1 MAFGNPIV
9 HRLPPLDEGG
19 GIKIEKRLIEVD
31 NPIVI
36 RPSDKNIETVL
47 SSNVTYDS
55 PKVIPTTYEGE
66 YTNKSA
72 YLKRPLIIKLSNQAG
87 DTYTFSGNK
96 MSISGSKYIGVQQD
110 QFTIT
115 LHNISFAKFGK
126 AINNGYLFV
135 RVIVGESLVFFG
147 KIKALNTARENI
159 VEKTIEMVCLTYVTD
174 LLSDLVSPIT
184 VNSGANIWAI
194 LQEVLDVDQ
203 ERIGDTTDNVI
214 RTQMAKGSLPKEFE
228 NLEFEEGRTFSG
240 YKKTIVDDIIKVA
253 NDQLSRTTNTNL
265 PWIDYTYE
273 QDGIINLFSPYVPL
287 QVLNLVPGN
296 GLIDA
301 PTVSEDSVSFNA
313 IFKEKLVPGRVVQLN
328 NALLKTLGNNT
339 AFIYGFDPNGQY
351 VITEARYSFRNYAN
365 EYTVSCK
372 ARPLSK
378 YNDFTASLG
387 G

>member
-1 MAFGNPIV
+1 MAIGRAINSK
-9 HRLPPLDEGG
+9 LPQLDIGG
-19 GIKIEKRLIEVD
+19 GIKIEKTLLEVGT
-31 NPIVI
+31 PTTI
-36 RPSDKNIETVL
+36 RPSDKNLEYNLTKDL
-47 SSNVTYDS
+47 TFDS
-55 PKVIPTTYEGE
+55 PKIMPLIYEGE
-66 YTNKSA
+66 YTAKST
-72 YLKRPLIIKLSNQAG
+72 YLKRQLSIQLSNQAG
-87 DTYTFSGNK
+87 DTYTLEGNK
-96 MSISGSKYIGVQQD
+96 MSVAGSKYIGIQQD

-115 LHNISFAKFGK
+115 LQNISFARFAK

-135 RVIVGESLVFFG
+135 RVYLGEVLVFFG
-147 KIKALNTARENI
+147 KIKALNTARDNI

-194 LQEVLDVDQ
+194 LQEILDVDQ
-203 ERIGDTTDNVI
+203 ERIGDTTENII
-214 RTQMAKGSLPKEFE
+214 RTKIAQGSLPEEFQ
-228 NLEFEEGRTFSG
+228 NIEFEEARTFSG

-273 QDGIINLFSPYVPL
+273 QDGIINLFSPYAPL
-287 QVLNLVPGN
+287 QILNLVPGN

-301 PTVSEDSVSFNA
+301 PTVNEAEVSFNA
-313 IFKEKLVPGRVVQLN
+313 IFKEKLVPGRVVKIN
-328 NALLKTLGNNT
+328 NALLKTLGNET
-339 AFIYGFDPNGQY
+339 AFIYGFDPNGLY
-351 VITEARYSFRNYAN
+351 VITEVRYSFRNYAN

-378 YNDFTASLG
+378 YNNFTASLG

>member
-1 MAFGNPIV
+1 MAIGRTTIHKF
-9 HRLPPLDEGG
+9 PPLDEGG
-19 GIKIEKRLIEVD
+19 GIKIERRLIEVE
-31 NPIVI
+31 NPTVI

-47 SSNVTYDS
+47 SSNVTYDT
-55 PKVIPTTYEGE
+55 PKILPTVYEGE
-66 YTNKSA
+66 YTKKSN
-72 YLKRPLIIKLSNQAG
+72 YLKRLLIIQLSNQAG
-87 DTYTFSGNK
+87 DTYTFNGNK
-96 MSISGSKYIGVQQD
+96 MSISGSKYIGIQQD

-115 LHNISFAKFGK
+115 LQNISFAKFAK

-135 RVIVGESLVFFG
+135 RVYVGNDLVFFG

-203 ERIGDTTDNVI
+203 ERIGDTNQNTI
-214 RTQMAKGSLPKEFE
+214 RTKMSNEFLPKEFE

-253 NDQLSRTTNTNL
+253 NDLLSRTTNTNL

-273 QDGIINLFSPYVPL
+273 QDGVINLFSPYVPL

-301 PTVSEDSVSFNA
+301 PTVSEDSISFNA
-313 IFKEKLVPGRVVQLN
+313 IFKEKLVPGRVVQIN